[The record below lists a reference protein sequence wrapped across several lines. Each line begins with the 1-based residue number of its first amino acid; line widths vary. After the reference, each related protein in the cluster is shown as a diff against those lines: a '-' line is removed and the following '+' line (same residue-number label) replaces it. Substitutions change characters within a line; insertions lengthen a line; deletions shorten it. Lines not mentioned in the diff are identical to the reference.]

1 MRFQRLSL
9 LTVLA
14 VFLAA
19 AAARAEARTAPADTA
34 ARGGKPDSAAAAAGR
49 RDSIL
54 ARVDSAL
61 ILGKKLITGDYLSQR
76 EHFSYPQ
83 TSREDPFNF
92 PMSKNAQADVLGP
105 SISDLLLTGV
115 LYTTDGPRIAI
126 LASPAGESFLLR
138 EGDMLG
144 VAELSLIEP
153 TNITFKIREFGQVR
167 EFFLELKPLAE
178 EKDGKSPEA
187 AGSGIRQEE
196 TQEKS
201 DESGGP
207 PPAGH

>member
-1 MRFQRLSL
+1 
-9 LTVLA
+9 
-14 VFLAA
+14 
-19 AAARAEARTAPADTA
+19 
-34 ARGGKPDSAAAAAGR
+34 
-49 RDSIL
+49 
-54 ARVDSAL
+54 
-61 ILGKKLITGDYLSQR
+61 
-76 EHFSYPQ
+76 
-83 TSREDPFNF
+83 
-92 PMSKNAQADVLGP
+92 MSKNAQADVLGP

-187 AGSGIRQEE
+187 AGGAIRQEE

-201 DESGGP
+201 DASGGT
-207 PPAGH
+207 PPARH

>member
-1 MRFQRLSL
+1 MRFQRLYP

-19 AAARAEARTAPADTA
+19 AAARAEARTAPADTTR
-34 ARGGKPDSAAAAAGR
+34 RGGKPDSAAAAAR
-49 RDSIL
+49 RDSAL
-54 ARVDSAL
+54 ARVDSGL
-61 ILGKKLITGDYLSQR
+61 ILGKKLATGDYLSQR

-92 PMSKNAQADVLGP
+92 PMAKNAKNDVLGP

-115 LYTTDGPRIAI
+115 LYTADGPRIAI
-126 LASPAGESFLLR
+126 LTSPSGDSFLLR

-153 TNITFKIREFGQVR
+153 TNITFRIREFGQVR

-187 AGSGIRQEE
+187 AGGVIRQEE

-201 DESGGP
+201 DESGGA